1 MLAHVHHPSYQRIA
15 HAVRRREEW
24 SDGSPLSFPEED
36 AELFFL
42 AQESGHTDLLLGR
55 SEYRCLE
62 HGCTFGPE
70 PTVDVPADAEIPENL
85 RFRYPLLRTAR
96 ASAGSRG
103 DHLVLVL
110 HGLNERSFTKY
121 VPWAYQL
128 WRATGAAV
136 ALYPLSFHI
145 RRVAPQWGARLKSFL
160 LARQAVPG
168 NENVHAFNAVISDRL
183 DHHPERFF
191 WGGLQSYREIL
202 DLVRTIRA
210 GRHPH
215 LVPGAQIDLVG
226 YSAGGYLALA
236 LLLIDQDG
244 LLARSRAV
252 ILESGAA
259 LRDTNLSS
267 PLIVD
272 LAAETALMKH
282 FVRHT
287 DKYAGPRL
295 RHWLAEHVEGRWFR
309 ALCGAAEERRAMDRR
324 LREVASRLLAVANLN
339 DQVVPPGGVLNL
351 LQGLHRDT
359 GVRVEEMDLGVHEHP
374 FLCAGYEERDRRF
387 VTEFLNLERYGPAF
401 ERFIDAASALLRRPG
416 PEPTCPAPAARGA
429 GP

>member
-1 MLAHVHHPSYQRIA
+1 MHHPSYQRIA
-15 HAVRRREEW
+15 HAIRRRDEW
-24 SDGSPLSFPEED
+24 SDESPLGFPEEH

-42 AQESGHTDLLLGR
+42 AQESRHADVLLGR
-55 SEYRCLE
+55 SEYRCAE
-62 HGCTFGPE
+62 HGCAFGPE
-70 PTVDVPADAEIPENL
+70 PTEDTPADAEIPENR

-96 ASAGSRG
+96 GSAGSRS

-145 RRVAPQWGARLKSFL
+145 RRVAPQWGANLKSFL
-160 LARQAVPG
+160 LLRQAVPG
-168 NENVHAFNAVISDRL
+168 NENVHGFNAVISDRL
-183 DHHPERFF
+183 GSHPERFF

-202 DLVRTIRA
+202 DLLRAIRE

-215 LVPGAQIDLVG
+215 LLPEAQIDLVG

-244 LLARSRAV
+244 LLSRSRGV
-252 ILESGAA
+252 IFESGAA
-259 LRDTNLSS
+259 LRDTRLSS
-267 PLIVD
+267 RLIVD

-295 RHWLAEHVEGRWFR
+295 RHWLSEHVEGRWFR
-309 ALCGAAEERRAMDRR
+309 ALCGAPEQRRAMDER
-324 LREVASRLLAVANLN
+324 LKEVASRLLAVTNLN
-339 DQVVPPGGVLNL
+339 DQVIPPGGVLNL

-359 GVRVEEMDLGVHEHP
+359 GVRVLEMDLGVHEHP
-374 FLCAGYEERDRRF
+374 FNCAGYEERDRRF

-401 ERFIDAASALLRRPG
+401 ERFIDTASAMLRVPEGVGPRP
-416 PEPTCPAPAARGA
+416 
-429 GP
+429 